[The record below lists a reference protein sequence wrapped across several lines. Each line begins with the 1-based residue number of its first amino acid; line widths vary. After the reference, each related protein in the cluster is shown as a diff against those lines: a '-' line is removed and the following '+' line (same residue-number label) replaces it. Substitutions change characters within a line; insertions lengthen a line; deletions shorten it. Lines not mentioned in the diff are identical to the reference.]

1 MRHVR
6 ASAGLTLEELSAR
19 LGITP
24 SHLSLLET
32 GKREAKVGVLMA
44 LCQELGVEMS
54 QLLDD
59 SAPSE
64 RAQLERDWRG
74 AQQGALFASLGV
86 PQLKITKSLG
96 DAQLRTLLALHAEL
110 VRREKRALATPEE
123 ARRAPYCLAMGDARD

>member
-74 AQQGALFASLGV
+74 RNRAHC
-86 PQLKITKSLG
+86 
-96 DAQLRTLLALHAEL
+96 LLLWGC
-110 VRREKRALATPEE
+110 RS
-123 ARRAPYCLAMGDARD
+123 